1 MAKYP
6 FVCRLNHVFVL
17 CNFIPYTIYRI
28 SYIVYLS
35 GIYIYHTY
43 IYIYIYHIY
52 SIYRYIYI
60 YISYIYIIYISYIYI
75 IYIYIIYDG
84 KKTPV
89 VPHGHRNT
97 PLIAWKMH
105 VSWDMPMTVTCGV
118 RDGSGGGVHTE
129 TTGIYHLVI

>member
-1 MAKYP
+1 MA
-6 FVCRLNHVFVL
+6 
-17 CNFIPYTIYRI
+17 
-28 SYIVYLS
+28 
-35 GIYIYHTY
+35 
-43 IYIYIYHIY
+43 
-52 SIYRYIYI
+52 
-60 YISYIYIIYISYIYI
+60 
-75 IYIYIIYDG
+75 

-129 TTGIYHLVI
+129 TTGIYHLVIYHSYGKSIINGGF